1 MNDPYVRIMSYINSR
16 GERIT
21 EWMTPTWLKRVNYTT
36 HKTAEFTDRQKGG
49 WKRETQ

>member
-36 HKTAEFTDRQKGG
+36 HQTAEFTDRQK
-49 WKRETQ
+49 RRLET